1 MTCACYD
8 CEACMQQGRLVTAR
22 LACTRPRSE
31 TVGTQTLRAHVF
43 QPQEMVAAVDMC
55 VQRFRSLRADF
66 GLRLRATTHDRSNSN
81 LACAHRQELIPRG
94 LASNR
99 NMDCFIVCWC
109 PRRGCGVFCAC
120 CTVLNNIVALLPH
133 YGNFPNWHQPRLAP
147 TRTGTNPNLAPLVL
161 GFRLCLAALDAGC
174 A

>member
-31 TVGTQTLRAHVF
+31 TVGTQTLRAHVL

-66 GLRLRATTHDRSNSN
+66 GLRLRATISRPF
-81 LACAHRQELIPRG
+81 ELKP
-94 LASNR
+94 
-99 NMDCFIVCWC
+99 CVCTQA
-109 PRRGCGVFCAC
+109 RADSSRTGIKQKHGVFYRVLVPKTRLWRILCVLHCAEQ
-120 CTVLNNIVALLPH
+120 H
-133 YGNFPNWHQPRLAP
+133 
-147 TRTGTNPNLAPLVL
+147 
-161 GFRLCLAALDAGC
+161 
-174 A
+174 